1 MEFIQLELYDFKKWN
16 HIKIDFEHNSL
27 IKVNGKSGAGKTTL
41 FEAIYWILYDEI
53 KKTNPR
59 KKVNAKT
66 KGILKLHDIKIERQ
80 KMPKKL
86 TVTINDQVYEGES
99 AQNIIC
105 ERYGDNE
112 IWLCSCYI
120 LQDCKNIFL
129 TSTNSTK
136 IDILNKLSFT
146 NDMNVI
152 INKLIS
158 EKLLTTEKGLDIY
171 KKDYENEKKLFLSKY
186 ESIIQSIENVTNIL
200 DNFELKNVEELM
212 EKKSDLL
219 SNLSVEEKNKMNR
232 LMIIENYNQLK
243 KKLQILKEKN
253 IDIPI
258 LDEKIKNIFGID
270 NIDLLKNENFE
281 LIISNIKHKNK
292 LLKELDLI
300 DIKNFSIENE
310 KVSKEYLNEL
320 KKLYQ
325 SSYDKELIYNNNL
338 KTSKLYNIEYDK
350 DIIKNKILELD
361 DIIKSQSYLKE
372 LNKMESY
379 KNDIIELNKKKES
392 IVSIEELEKS
402 NPIHKMIEI
411 NKIIDEIKSKMEI
424 KEKEIDE
431 INSALS
437 EWKEEKTI
445 LMMEEKTIKSQLD
458 ILLKNRTEP
467 LLCPN
472 CKIKVKVQNNEIV
485 LYENLDED
493 IEFSKEKLVKIKLDL
508 ENTQNEI
515 INIENILK
523 EYKKIKSDYENEINM
538 INKNYEKEKSEY
550 AIYIQK
556 IKNEQNI
563 VESEIKHKQ
572 NMIDTFQFQDFK
584 NKNILPLNEITKLN
598 TMMNNLIKINIVELP
613 EIKSEYYND
622 LINKINNKMKYN
634 ELINNISNINIP
646 SLYNNISIDILE
658 KIVLQIK
665 KYWKEYDQY
674 IKLLE
679 DLNKEKSFYENQIN
693 NIIIPIDNE
702 NTIENIK
709 SKISILTKEIEEHI
723 LMKKIKEEYTKL
735 KEKEDNINQI
745 IEKIS
750 MMKDLKKISLETECE
765 ILQNTLDSINSNLI
779 DICSSLFTEE
789 IVVELSTVKELKSK
803 KETRNIVHFD
813 IYHNGENCDD
823 IMEMS
828 GGEKG
833 RISLAFTLAINKLT
847 NFPLLILDETL
858 NSLSSE
864 DKEIAFDAIKQNCVG
879 KSILCSIHDDND
891 EYYDQIIDLNFINNN
906 KNMNIKKV
914 NGKKSARSLIV

>member
-1 MEFIQLELYDFKKWN
+1 MESIQLELHDFKKWK
-16 HIKIDFEHNSL
+16 HIKLDFEHNSL
-27 IKVNGKSGAGKTTL
+27 IKVNGKSGAGKTTI

-66 KGILKLHDIKIERQ
+66 KGILKLYDIKIERQ

-86 TVTINDQVYEGES
+86 TVTINDQIYEGES

-146 NDMNVI
+146 NDTNVI

-186 ESIIQSIENVTNIL
+186 ESIVQTIENVQNIL
-200 DNFELKNVEELM
+200 DKFELKNIEELTK
-212 EKKSDLL
+212 EKTNLS
-219 SNLSVEEKNKMNR
+219 SNLSIEEKNKLNR
-232 LMIIENYNQLK
+232 TMIIENYNQLK
-243 KKLQILKEKN
+243 KKLEILEGKN
-253 IDIPI
+253 INIPI
-258 LDEKIKNIFGID
+258 LDDNIKNVFGTD
-270 NIDLLKNENFE
+270 NIDTLRNENFE

-300 DIKNFSIENE
+300 DINDINIENE
-310 KVSKEYLNEL
+310 KLSKEYLNEL
-320 KKLYQ
+320 KNLYQ
-325 SSYDKELIYNNNL
+325 LSYDKELIYNNNL
-338 KTSKLYNIEYDK
+338 KISKLYNIEYDK

-361 DIIKSQSYLKE
+361 DTIKSQSYLKE
-372 LNKMESY
+372 LNKIESY
-379 KNDIIELNKKKES
+379 KNDIVELNKKKES
-392 IVSIEELEKS
+392 IASIDEIEKS
-402 NPIHKMIEI
+402 NPIHKNEEI
-411 NKIIDEIKSKMEI
+411 INIIDELKSKI
-424 KEKEIDE
+424 QTKEKEIEE
-431 INSALS
+431 INTVLS

-445 LMMEEKTIKSQLD
+445 LTMEEKTIKSQLD

-472 CKIKVKVQNNEIV
+472 CKIKVKIQNNEIV

-508 ENTQNEI
+508 DNAQNEI
-515 INIENILK
+515 INIEKILK
-523 EYKKIKSDYENEINM
+523 EYTKTKLDYEKEINM
-538 INKNYEKEKSEY
+538 INKNYEKEKSDY

-563 VESEIKHKQ
+563 IESEIKHKQ
-572 NMIDTFQFQDFK
+572 NTIDTFQFQNFK
-584 NKNILPLNEITKLN
+584 NKNILSSNEITKL
-598 TMMNNLIKINIVELP
+598 TTTMNNLIKINIVNLP
-613 EIKSEYYND
+613 DIPSEHYTN
-622 LINKINNKMKYN
+622 LINKINNKIKYN
-634 ELINNISNINIP
+634 ELTYNISNIIIP
-646 SLYNNISIDILE
+646 TIYENISIDILE
-658 KIVLQIK
+658 KTVQEIK

-674 IKLLE
+674 IKSLE
-679 DLNKEKSFYENQIN
+679 DLTKEKLFYENQIN
-693 NIIIPIDNE
+693 NIVIPSDNDDI
-702 NTIENIK
+702 IENIK
-709 SKISILTKEIEEHI
+709 SEIKMITNQIEECI
-723 LMKKIKEEYTKL
+723 LIKKIKEEYIKL
-735 KEKEDNINQI
+735 KGKEENINQV
-745 IEKIS
+745 IENIS

-914 NGKKSARSLIV
+914 NGKKSGRSLIV